1 MEWKIGI
8 FWKFIIVKISNYKSL
23 HTISFHY
30 FDPKNQFFFFLEAY
44 FTNHKNSSQQQEVLG
59 LIGSLLSECE
69 KMAVFRDG
77 QNNHPPQSSGSAEK
91 VSRGEKSSA
100 NEL

>member
-1 MEWKIGI
+1 MEWKVVI
-8 FWKFIIVKISNYKSL
+8 FGKFITVKISNYNL
-23 HTISFHY
+23 HTVSFHY
-30 FDPKNQFFFFLEAY
+30 FDPKNQFFFFLGAY